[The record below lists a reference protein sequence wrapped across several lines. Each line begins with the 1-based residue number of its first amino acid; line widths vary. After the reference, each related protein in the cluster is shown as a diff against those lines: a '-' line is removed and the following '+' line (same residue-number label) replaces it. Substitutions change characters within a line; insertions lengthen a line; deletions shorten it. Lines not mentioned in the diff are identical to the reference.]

1 MENYVLLI
9 IIISLLFSAFFSG
22 TEIAYLQSNRLKIE
36 IDRKQGILSAKILSF
51 FARNE
56 SKFITMLLLGNNIAL
71 VVYGIFMGEL
81 IIRMIFPELVSI
93 LDNSISDE
101 IPSYVL
107 LTQTLIST
115 IIILVTAEF
124 LPKTIFRINPNRTL
138 SILAFPL
145 AIIYG
150 ILYVLTIFITFI
162 SNLIL
167 SLFGSKTVIGEV
179 NFGTIDLDDYLR
191 KSTRVQTDKE
201 QDYEVQMFHNA
212 LNFNK
217 VKARDCLIPRTEIRA
232 VNIEQSVEEL
242 KSEFV
247 KSGYSKIMVFRDNI
261 DNIIGYVHS
270 FEMFNN
276 PESITEILRPVG
288 IVAESMPVNKLLSQF
303 IKQKQGITIVVDEYG
318 GTAGLITMEDVVEE
332 IFGEIEDEH
341 DSEDLIEEQHEESV
355 YTFSGRQEIEYI
367 NNEYNLD
374 LPESDEYETLAGLIV
389 TIHENFPSE
398 GDVIEIDDFN
408 FEILESSNSKIEKI
422 KIIKN

>member
-36 IDRKQGILSAKILSF
+36 IDSKQGILSAKILSF

-71 VVYGIFMGEL
+71 VVYGIFMGDL
-81 IIRMIFPELVSI
+81 IIDKLFPEYIGNQNLPWLI
-93 LDNSISDE
+93 
-101 IPSYVL
+101 L
-107 LTQTLIST
+107 LTQTFIST

-145 AIIYG
+145 AIIYV

-217 VKARDCLIPRTEIRA
+217 VKARDCLIPRTEIKA

-318 GTAGLITMEDVVEE
+318 GTAGIITMEDVVEE

>member
-1 MENYVLLI
+1 
-9 IIISLLFSAFFSG
+9 
-22 TEIAYLQSNRLKIE
+22 
-36 IDRKQGILSAKILSF
+36 
-51 FARNE
+51 
-56 SKFITMLLLGNNIAL
+56 
-71 VVYGIFMGEL
+71 MGEL

-217 VKARDCLIPRTEIRA
+217 VKARDCLIPRTEIKA

-261 DNIIGYVHS
+261 DNIIGYG
-270 FEMFNN
+270 N
-276 PESITEILRPVG
+276 
-288 IVAESMPVNKLLSQF
+288 
-303 IKQKQGITIVVDEYG
+303 
-318 GTAGLITMEDVVEE
+318 
-332 IFGEIEDEH
+332 IEDYTEH
-341 DSEDLIEEQHEESV
+341 LTD
-355 YTFSGRQEIEYI
+355 TP
-367 NNEYNLD
+367 NEFI
-374 LPESDEYETLAGLIV
+374 T
-389 TIHENFPSE
+389 SE
-398 GDVIEIDDFN
+398 GELVSVSDLSWI
-408 FEILESSNSKIEKI
+408 
-422 KIIKN
+422 

>member
-1 MENYVLLI
+1 
-9 IIISLLFSAFFSG
+9 
-22 TEIAYLQSNRLKIE
+22 
-36 IDRKQGILSAKILSF
+36 
-51 FARNE
+51 
-56 SKFITMLLLGNNIAL
+56 
-71 VVYGIFMGEL
+71 
-81 IIRMIFPELVSI
+81 
-93 LDNSISDE
+93 
-101 IPSYVL
+101 

-318 GTAGLITMEDVVEE
+318 GTAGIITMEDVVEE

-398 GDVIEIDDFN
+398 GDV
-408 FEILESSNSKIEKI
+408 S
-422 KIIKN
+422 

>member
-71 VVYGIFMGEL
+71 VVYGIFMGDL
-81 IIRMIFPELVSI
+81 IIDKLFPEYIGNQNLPWLI
-93 LDNSISDE
+93 
-101 IPSYVL
+101 L
-107 LTQTLIST
+107 LTQTFIST

-145 AIIYG
+145 AIIYV

-217 VKARDCLIPRTEIRA
+217 VKARDCLIPRTEIIA

-261 DNIIGYVHS
+261 DNIIGYAHS
-270 FEMFNN
+270 FEMSNN
-276 PESITEILRPVG
+276 PESITEIFRPVG

-318 GTAGLITMEDVVEE
+318 GTAGIITMEDVVEE

-355 YTFSGRQEIEYI
+355 YTFSGRQEIEYV

-408 FEILESSNSKIEKI
+408 FEILECSNSKIEKI

>member
-9 IIISLLFSAFFSG
+9 IVISLLFSAFFSG

-71 VVYGIFMGEL
+71 VVYGIFMGDL
-81 IIRMIFPELVSI
+81 IVEKLFSAYAGSDALPWNILLV
-93 LDNSISDE
+93 
-101 IPSYVL
+101 
-107 LTQTLIST
+107 QTLIST
-115 IIILVTAEF
+115 LVILVTAEF

-138 SILAFPL
+138 SILAYPL
-145 AIIYG
+145 AIVYG
-150 ILYVLTIFITFI
+150 VLYVLTLFITFI

-167 SLFGSKTVIGEV
+167 GLFGSKKEIGEV
-179 NFGTIDLDDYLR
+179 NFGAIDLDDYLR
-191 KSTRVQTDKE
+191 KSTKIQTDKE
-201 QDYEVQMFHNA
+201 QDYEVQIFHNA

-232 VNIEQSVEEL
+232 VNIEQTVEEL

-247 KSGYSKIMVFRDNI
+247 ESGYSKIMVYRDTI

-270 FEMFNN
+270 FEMFKN

-318 GTAGLITMEDVVEE
+318 GTAGIITMEDVVEE

-341 DSEDLIEEQHEESV
+341 DNEELLEEQHEESV

-367 NNEYNLD
+367 NNEYNLE

-389 TIHENFPSE
+389 TVHENFPSE
-398 GDVIEIDDFN
+398 GDVIEIDDFH
-408 FEILESSNSKIEKI
+408 FEILECSNSKIEKI